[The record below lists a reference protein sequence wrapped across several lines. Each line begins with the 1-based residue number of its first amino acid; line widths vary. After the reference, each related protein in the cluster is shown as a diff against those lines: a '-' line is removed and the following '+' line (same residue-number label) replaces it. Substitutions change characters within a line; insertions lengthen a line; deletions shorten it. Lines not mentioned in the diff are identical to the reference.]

1 MRIQTREDIGGDS
14 EKIVIVPE
22 SLDDLWHLQ
31 FILEPGDTVIG
42 ETTRRVRRKEEISRE
57 TSGQREY
64 MRVVIEIETL
74 EFHKFSNRLRV
85 SGMLTE
91 CPYEEQIGTH
101 HTLNVE
107 IFDTIS
113 IQKKWKSDQ
122 IQRIEEA
129 VAARD
134 SPDILVATIEEGAAF
149 VQTINQYGISD
160 RANLSGSTGKGEGSE
175 RTDIF
180 EELLAVLTR
189 IEVDVMV
196 LAGPGFTKEN
206 ALEYIK
212 SRDGELARKIILTE
226 TSSVGER
233 GVQEVLSGGTAK
245 DIIVKTRIGK
255 ETQIVEEI
263 KKRIKISGLVAYGP
277 EEVRIASEYG
287 AIENLVIVD
296 GELQEERE
304 GRNLWKV
311 DVDEIIE
318 MVGEKGGEITIVSK
332 EYGPGGEL
340 KGLGGIAALL
350 RFRVN

>member
-1 MRIQTREDIGGDS
+1 MRIQTREIIGGGS

-31 FILEPGDTVIG
+31 FVLEPGDIVIG
-42 ETTRRVRRKEEISRE
+42 KTTRRVRRKEEISRE

-64 MRVVIEIETL
+64 MRVVIENETS
-74 EFHKFSNRLRV
+74 EFHKFSNRLRI
-85 SGMLTE
+85 SGVLTE
-91 CPYEEQIGTH
+91 CPYEEQLGTY

-107 IFDTIS
+107 IFDTVS
-113 IQKKWKSDQ
+113 IQKKWKFDQ

-149 VQTINQYGISD
+149 VQTINQYGISN
-160 RANLSGSTGKGEGSE
+160 RANLSGSTGKGEGSD

-180 EELLAVLTR
+180 EELLTVLTH
-189 IEVDVMV
+189 IEVDIIV

-212 SRDGELARKIILTE
+212 SRDSELAQKIILIE

-233 GVQEVLSGGTAK
+233 GVQEVLAGGNAK

-255 ETQIVEEI
+255 ETQVVDEI
-263 KKRIKISGLVAYGP
+263 KKRIKVSGLVAYGP
-277 EEVRIASEYG
+277 EEVQIAAEYG
-287 AIENLVIVD
+287 SIENLVIVD

-311 DVDEIIE
+311 DADEIIE
-318 MVGEKGGEITIVSK
+318 MVEQKGGKITILSK

-340 KGLGGIAALL
+340 NGLGGIAALL

>member
-1 MRIQTREDIGGDS
+1 M
-14 EKIVIVPE
+14 
-22 SLDDLWHLQ
+22 
-31 FILEPGDTVIG
+31 
-42 ETTRRVRRKEEISRE
+42 
-57 TSGQREY
+57 
-64 MRVVIEIETL
+64 
-74 EFHKFSNRLRV
+74 
-85 SGMLTE
+85 
-91 CPYEEQIGTH
+91 
-101 HTLNVE
+101 
-107 IFDTIS
+107 
-113 IQKKWKSDQ
+113 
-122 IQRIEEA
+122 
-129 VAARD
+129 
-134 SPDILVATIEEGAAF
+134 
-149 VQTINQYGISD
+149 QTINQYGISD

-212 SRDGELARKIILTE
+212 SRDGELAQKIILTE

-233 GVQEVLSGGTAK
+233 GVQEVLSGGTTK

-263 KKRIKISGLVAYGP
+263 KKRIKISGLVAYGSK
-277 EEVRIASEYG
+277 EVRVASGYG
-287 AIENLVIVD
+287 AIKNLVIVD

-304 GRNLWKV
+304 GRRLWEG
-311 DVDEIIE
+311 DIDEMIE
-318 MVGEKGGEITIVSK
+318 EVKNKGGEITILSK
-332 EYGPGGEL
+332 EYGPGREL